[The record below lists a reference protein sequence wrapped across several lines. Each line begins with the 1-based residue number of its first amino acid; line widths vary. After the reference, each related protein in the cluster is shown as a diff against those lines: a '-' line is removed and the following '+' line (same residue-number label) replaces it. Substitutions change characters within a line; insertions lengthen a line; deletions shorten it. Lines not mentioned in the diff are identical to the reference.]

1 MALRCLFTLLLAL
14 VPALAGASDV
24 REWRFNVLLNDKP
37 IGSQVFRLTHDGSEA
52 RMDIEASFDVKIL
65 FFTAYSY
72 RHSNEEIW
80 QGGCLQSIRSTTDD
94 NGKPFHVLGEREGD
108 GFVVDTGGTRETL
121 PTCVRS
127 FAYWNPDYLRSAKL
141 LNSQT
146 GDYEPVTVTNGGKD
160 VLEFRGKRVQARRLS
175 LKGPKFDIA
184 LWYSP
189 ENDWLALESSSKG
202 GRTLRYVR
210 Q

>member
-1 MALRCLFTLLLAL
+1 MVGRWLLAL
-14 VPALAGASDV
+14 VLCSLPALARAGDV
-24 REWRFNVLLNDKP
+24 REWRFDVLLEDRP
-37 IGSQVFRLTHDGSEA
+37 IGSQVFRLTENGSQA

-65 FFTAYSY
+65 FYTAYTY
-72 RHSNEEIW
+72 RHRNEEVW
-80 QGGCLQSIRSTTDD
+80 QGDCLASIQSTTDD
-94 NGKPFHVLGEREGD
+94 NGKPFRIRGERNGD
-108 GFVVDTGGTRETL
+108 GFVIERGTARETL

-127 FAYWNPDYLRSAKL
+127 FAYWNPDYLRSANL

-146 GDYEPVTVTNGGKD
+146 GDYEPVTVIDVGDD
-160 VLEFRGKRVQARRLS
+160 VLEVHGMPTKARRVS

-189 ENDWLALESSSKG
+189 ENDWLALESTSKG
-202 GRTLRYVR
+202 GRRLRYVR